1 MFVNTSFLIYH
12 NVKGWCYMEY
22 FNRIK
27 EIRISHGETQAQLA
41 AFLETSQQAYLKYE
55 KGINE
60 IPIRYLIELCKLYKT
75 TPNDIL
81 GFESV

>member
-1 MFVNTSFLIYH
+1 MDYVQNLKRYRQIANLTQEQAAEKLLIP
-12 NVKGWCYMEY
+12 
-22 FNRIK
+22 R
-27 EIRISHGETQAQLA
+27 TQLVR
-41 AFLETSQQAYLKYE
+41 YE